1 MQIPSPPQYLNE
13 ALRWLH
19 TFFQQH
25 GSDAPYVVAQALCIH
40 FAQITKIQ
48 LISEKNIPLTVVQW
62 QNISSAAI
70 RHAQHEPLAYIL
82 GKKEFYGR
90 DFIVNPHTL
99 IPRPE
104 SEDLLETLFAL
115 LKKRENIKPLFFAD
129 IGTGSGC
136 LACTF
141 AAEISHA
148 HGFMLDINPLALEVA
163 KQNAQHLK
171 VSNKVQ
177 ALQGTLYHLP
187 FRPNSLDVLIS
198 NPPYIS
204 EAEYVGLEKNV
215 RHFEPKTALVPL
227 APKTHHD
234 PFGLAHIDALA
245 QQAGQLLRDGGICLI
260 EHGSTQGAAVREL
273 FLNYSNWK
281 SVVTGKDLAG
291 LDRFCLCIK

>member
-1 MQIPSPPQYLNE
+1 MQNPPQNLHE
-13 ALRWLH
+13 ALHWLRS
-19 TFFQQH
+19 FFKQH
-25 GSDAPYVVAQALCIH
+25 GSDAPHVVAQALCIH
-40 FAQITKIQ
+40 FTHATKIQ
-48 LISEKNIPLTVVQW
+48 LISEKNISLTTTQW
-62 QNISSAAI
+62 QNIFSAAQ

-141 AAEISHA
+141 AAEIPHA
-148 HGFMLDINPLALEVA
+148 HGFMLDISSQALDIA
-163 KQNAQHLK
+163 KQNAQNLH
-171 VSNKVQ
+171 VSNKIQ
-177 ALQGTLYHLP
+177 ALQGTLYQLP
-187 FRPNSLDVLIS
+187 FLPHSLDVLIS

-204 EAEYVGLEKNV
+204 DAEFANLEKNV

-227 APKTHHD
+227 APKSHHD

-245 QQAGQLLRDGGICLI
+245 QQAGKLLRHGGICLI
-260 EHGSTQGAAVREL
+260 EHGSTQGAAVRKL
-273 FLNYSNWK
+273 FFKYNTWT
-281 SVVTGKDLAG
+281 SVITGKDLAG
-291 LDRFCLCIK
+291 LDRFCLCLK